1 MTVTRSVPVD
11 EQAARGMLPPAAV
24 YIDGQFVP
32 DASGE
37 RHEHVHPGDG
47 NPLGVWT
54 LAGPGDID
62 RAVTS
67 ARAAQPSWMSA
78 SPGQRRDILFRVATA
93 IRDRHR
99 ELAAVASLEMGM
111 PIRTAVAGTL
121 GAVEW
126 FAYYAGWADKVEGL
140 VAPVAGAHDYGIYQP
155 YGVVGG
161 IIPWNGPA
169 MGLCVKVAPALAA
182 GNAIVLKPSDLAPLS
197 AGMFAQIAA
206 EAGLPPGL
214 FNVVAGG
221 PDVGQALCAHAG
233 VDIISFT
240 GGNVAARSI
249 GTVAAQRQ
257 VPTVFEL
264 GGKSA
269 SLIFEDA
276 DVPRAAKLAAVLA
289 VAQNSGQGCFLPTRL
304 LVQRPVYEQVLEVVS
319 KTAAAFA
326 VGRPFAPQTTM
337 GPVASRQSFDRIL
350 GILDRVGA
358 DKDGELLTGGHAV
371 GGELAGGFYI
381 EPTVYYDVGPASR
394 LAREEVFG
402 PVLSVIPFDDEDQAI
417 AIAND
422 IDFGLAGYV
431 WTENLRR
438 AHRVAARLDAGYVS
452 VNSLA
457 GLPPAAPFGGWKASG
472 HGKEGG
478 REGLLQ
484 LMRLKNVHVAV

>member
-1 MTVTRSVPVD
+1 MTAARTVPVD
-11 EQAARGMLPPAAV
+11 EQTARGMLPLAAV

-32 DASGE
+32 QASGE

-47 NPLGVWT
+47 KPLGEWT
-54 LAGPGDID
+54 LAGPEDVD

-67 ARAAQPSWMSA
+67 AHAAQKVWMSM
-78 SPGQRRDILFRVATA
+78 SPGQRRDVLFRVADA
-93 IRDRHR
+93 IREHHL

-182 GNAIVLKPSDLAPLS
+182 GNAIVLKPSDFAPLS
-197 AGMFAQIAA
+197 GGMFAQIAT
-206 EAGLPPGL
+206 EAGLPAGL
-214 FNVVAGG
+214 FNVVTGG
-221 PDVGQALCAHAG
+221 PSTGQALCAHPG

-240 GGNVAARSI
+240 GGNVAAKSI

-304 LVQRPVYEQVLEVVS
+304 LVQRSVYEQVLEIINQ
-319 KTAAAFA
+319 TATGFA
-326 VGRPFAPQTTM
+326 VGRPFAPETTM

-350 GILDRVGA
+350 DILDRVGT

-371 GGELAGGFYI
+371 GGELSDGFYI
-381 EPTVYYDVGPASR
+381 EPTVYYDVEPTSR
-394 LAREEVFG
+394 LARDEVFG
-402 PVLSVIPFDDEDQAI
+402 PVLSVIPFDDEDRAVG
-417 AIAND
+417 IAND

-452 VNSLA
+452 VNGLA

-484 LMRLKNVHVAV
+484 LMRLKNVHVAL

>member
-1 MTVTRSVPVD
+1 MTATRPAPVD
-11 EQAARGMLPPAAV
+11 EATARDLLPPATV

-32 DASGE
+32 GASGE
-37 RHEHVHPGDG
+37 AHEHIHPGDG
-47 NPLGVWT
+47 KPLGTWN
-54 LAGPGDID
+54 LAGAEDVD
-62 RAVTS
+62 RAVQT
-67 ARAAQPSWMSA
+67 ARDAQRTWMA
-78 SPGQRRDILFRVATA
+78 MSPGQRRDALFGVATA
-93 IRDRHR
+93 IRAHHL
-99 ELAAVASLEMGM
+99 ELAAVATLEMGM

-126 FAYYAGWADKVEGL
+126 FAYYAGWADKIEGL
-140 VAPVAGAHDYGIYQP
+140 VAPVPGAHDYGVYQP

-169 MGLCVKVAPALAA
+169 MGLCVKVAAALAA

-197 AGMFAQIAA
+197 GGMFAQIAT

-221 PDVGQALCAHAG
+221 PSVGQAVCAHPG
-233 VDIISFT
+233 VGIISFT

-269 SLIFEDA
+269 SLIFDDA

-304 LVQRPVYEQVLEVVS
+304 LVHRPVYEQVLEIIS
-319 KTAAAFA
+319 KTAAGFA
-326 VGRPFAPQTTM
+326 IGRPFEPGTTM
-337 GPVASRQSFDRIL
+337 GPVASRPSFDRIL
-350 GILDRVGA
+350 GVLDRVAA
-358 DKDGELLTGGHAV
+358 DQEGLLLTGGHAV
-371 GGELAGGFYI
+371 GGELSGGFYI
-381 EPTVYYDVGPASR
+381 QPTVYYDVEPASR

-402 PVLSVIPFDDEDQAI
+402 PVLTVIPFDDEDQAI

-438 AHRVAARLDAGYVS
+438 AHRVAARLEAGYVS

>member
-1 MTVTRSVPVD
+1 
-11 EQAARGMLPPAAV
+11 MLPPAAV

-32 DASGE
+32 DATGE

-47 NPLGVWT
+47 KALGEWV
-54 LAGPGDID
+54 LAGVDDVD
-62 RAVTS
+62 RAVRS
-67 ARAAQPSWMSA
+67 GQAAQKVWMSL
-78 SPGQRRDILFRVATA
+78 SPGQRRDTLFKVADA
-93 IRDRHR
+93 IREHHV

-111 PIRTAVAGTL
+111 PIRTAAAGTL

-126 FAYYAGWADKVEGL
+126 FAYYAGWADKIEGL
-140 VAPVAGAHDYGIYQP
+140 VAPVTSTHDYGIYQP

-182 GNAIVLKPSDLAPLS
+182 GNAIVLKPSDFAPLTG
-197 AGMFAQIAA
+197 GMFAQIAT

-214 FNVVAGG
+214 FNVVTGG
-221 PDVGQALCAHAG
+221 PSTGQALCEHPG
-233 VDIISFT
+233 VGIISFT
-240 GGNVAARSI
+240 GGNVAAKSI

-257 VPTVFEL
+257 VPTIFEL

-269 SLIFEDA
+269 SLIFDDA

-304 LVQRPVYEQVLEVVS
+304 LVQRGVYDQALEIIH
-319 KTAAAFA
+319 KTAAGFA
-326 VGRPFAPQTTM
+326 VGRPFAPDTTM
-337 GPVASRQSFDRIL
+337 GPVANRQSLDRIL

-358 DKDGELLTGGHAV
+358 DEDGQLLTGGHRI
-371 GGELAGGFYI
+371 GGELADGFYL
-381 EPTVYYDVGPASR
+381 EPTVYYDVDPASR

-402 PVLSVIPFDDEDQAI
+402 PVLSVIPFDDEDEAI
-417 AIAND
+417 RAAND

-438 AHRVAARLDAGYVS
+438 AHRVAAQLDAGYIS

-484 LMRLKNVHVAV
+484 LMRLKNVHVAL

>member
-1 MTVTRSVPVD
+1 MTATKTVPVD
-11 EQAARGMLPPAAV
+11 EQTARGMLPPAAV

-32 DASGE
+32 QASGD

-47 NPLGVWT
+47 KPLGEWT
-54 LAGPGDID
+54 LAGPGDVD
-62 RAVTS
+62 HAVTS
-67 ARAAQPSWMSA
+67 GHAAQAVWMSM
-78 SPGQRRDILFRVATA
+78 SPGQRRDILFSVAGA
-93 IRDRHR
+93 IRGHHR
-99 ELAAVASLEMGM
+99 DLAAVAALEMGM

-121 GAVEW
+121 GAAEW

-140 VAPVAGAHDYGIYQP
+140 VAPVAGTHDYAIYQP

-197 AGMFAQIAA
+197 GGMFARFAT

-221 PDVGQALCAHAG
+221 PDTGQALCAHPG

-240 GGNVAARSI
+240 GGNTAAKSI

-269 SLIFEDA
+269 SLIFDDA

-304 LVQRPVYEQVLEVVS
+304 LVQRTVYEQVLEI
-319 KTAAAFA
+319 
-326 VGRPFAPQTTM
+326 VGKVTTGFTVGPPFASQTTM

-350 GILDRVGA
+350 RILDRVGA

-371 GGELAGGFYI
+371 GGELSGGFYI
-381 EPTVYYDVGPASR
+381 EPTVYYDVKPASR

-402 PVLSVIPFDDEDQAI
+402 PVLSVIPFDDEDQAV

-484 LMRLKNVHVAV
+484 LMRLKNVHVAL

>member
-1 MTVTRSVPVD
+1 VTATRTVPVD
-11 EQAARGMLPPAAV
+11 EQTARGMLPPAAV
-24 YIDGQFVP
+24 YIDGAFVP
-32 DASGE
+32 RASGE
-37 RHEHVHPGDG
+37 RHQHVHPGDG
-47 NPLGVWT
+47 KPLGEWT
-54 LAGPGDID
+54 LAGPEDVD
-62 RAVTS
+62 RAVAS
-67 ARAAQPSWMSA
+67 ARAAQAVWLSMP
-78 SPGQRRDILFRVATA
+78 PGQRRDVLFRVAEA
-93 IRDRHR
+93 IRGHHL
-99 ELAAVASLEMGM
+99 ELAAVSALEMGM

-121 GAVEW
+121 GAGEW

-155 YGVVGG
+155 YGVVGA

-182 GNAIVLKPSDLAPLS
+182 GNAIVLKPSDFAPLS
-197 AGMFAQIAA
+197 GGLFARIAT

-221 PDVGQALCAHAG
+221 PGVGQALCAHPG

-240 GGNVAARSI
+240 GGNAAAKSI

-269 SLIFEDA
+269 SLIFDDA

-304 LVQRPVYEQVLEVVS
+304 LVQRSVYQQVLETIGQT
-319 KTAAAFA
+319 TAGFA
-326 VGRPFAPQTTM
+326 VGRPFAPGTTM

-350 GILDRVGA
+350 GILERVGA

-371 GGELAGGFYI
+371 GGELSDGFYL
-381 EPTVYYDVGPASR
+381 EPTVYYDVEPASR

-402 PVLSVIPFDDEDQAI
+402 PVLSVIPFDDEDQAV
-417 AIAND
+417 AIANN

-484 LMRLKNVHVAV
+484 LMRLKNVHVAL